1 MADITEG
8 MTIQAV
14 WFTNIDT
21 TGNFKKNIS
30 FLNDSDPINLG
41 VNSVNLAQ
49 ITTDGDLKTRGSM
62 TDYDTD
68 I

>member
-1 MADITEG
+1 MADITSG

-21 TGNFKKNIS
+21 TGNFKKDIS
-30 FLNDSDPINLG
+30 FLNDSNPINF
-41 VNSVNLAQ
+41 VENSVNLTQ
-49 ITTDGDLKTRGSM
+49 ITSEGDLKTRGSM
-62 TDYDTD
+62 TDYETD